1 VPVPSSSRQAK
12 LSSIS
17 KARQLDSSPKGE
29 GRMKQNRRKAVAARL
44 RNDLAAAAREE
55 ANIPRPQP
63 VVICDYLPPWREG
76 VKRILGLP
84 YEGRGGRLHPGKS
97 LPD

>member
-1 VPVPSSSRQAK
+1 
-12 LSSIS
+12 
-17 KARQLDSSPKGE
+17 
-29 GRMKQNRRKAVAARL
+29 MKQNRRKAVAARL

-55 ANIPRPQP
+55 SALPRPQP

-84 YEGRGGRLHPGKS
+84 YEGRGGRLCPGKS